1 MNHETSSY
9 LMHHG
14 VKGMKWG
21 IRNAERRKYSPSGLK
36 KDSGTLERRYNPLG
50 TKRDPGISKRK
61 SKSDHIKIDRKTRK
75 QMRKDYSR
83 YEDQE
88 TKKAHSKYK
97 IDKQRESLRKT
108 ASNARTE
115 REIANMF
122 GYNGPTKSGKKV
134 REGSKNLRESLDKA
148 NSEANK
154 KATQRMVKKYG
165 KKQVDSFN
173 KSETRRGMA
182 AVAAV
187 TGVTAGVGFLTTFK
201 STRPKYPTTG
211 FDHVL
216 GKKRLY

>member
-83 YEDQE
+83 YEDKE
-88 TKKAHSKYK
+88 TKKAHAKYK
-97 IDKQRESLRKT
+97 INEQRAE
-108 ASNARTE
+108 
-115 REIANMF
+115 
-122 GYNGPTKSGKKV
+122 
-134 REGSKNLRESLDKA
+134 NLRSSIDKA
-148 NSEANK
+148 NYEASK

-173 KSETRRGMA
+173 KSETRRGLAAAGAFMGVAIGA
-182 AVAAV
+182 AVI
-187 TGVTAGVGFLTTFK
+187 
-201 STRPKYPTTG
+201 SS
-211 FDHVL
+211 
-216 GKKRLY
+216 KKEKAYGATIRRHY